1 MIPQLQTGTVVT
13 YTEQD
18 SKDALKVLQDI
29 AAQAKTVKKRDVTK
43 KQRAYDI
50 IETMRGAGKSETE
63 VLKALQSE
71 LGLTYPNAY
80 YYTKRVFAK

>member
-1 MIPQLQTGTVVT
+1 MIPQMQTGTVVT

-18 SKDALKVLQDI
+18 SKDALKVLTDI
-29 AAQAKTVKKRDVTK
+29 AAMAKQVKKRDVTK
-43 KQRAYDI
+43 KQRAFDI
-50 IETMRGAGKSETE
+50 ISTMRDAGQSETE

-80 YYTKRVFAK
+80 YYTKRVFTK